1 MLYEVD
7 IEIATANTIT
17 NKLKTVIGIT
27 NGVIHQLSVSFPPG
41 CANLAKV
48 TINKGKNQI
57 FPTNPDGQIKGDNIN
72 VQGKT
77 FHPVLDAPY
86 EVDVYAW
93 NDGAAFPHVVTV
105 RLWVLKVW
113 QLMPFSDEMYMLA
126 LRQGVGTI

>member
-1 MLYEVD
+1 MFYEVD
-7 IEIATANTIT
+7 IEVSTAHTVT
-17 NKLKTVIGIT
+17 NKLRTTLKIT
-27 NGVIHQLSVSFPPG
+27 SGVIHQLSVSFPPG

-57 FPTNPDGQIKGDNIN
+57 FPTNPDGNIKGDNIN

-77 FHPVLDAPY
+77 FHPVLEPPY

-93 NDGAAFPHVVTV
+93 NDGATYPHVVTV

-126 LRQGVGTI
+126 LRQGVGSI